1 MTSCSSLPKEACMDT
16 DSHFEIR
23 QGGMGVDISHWPLA
37 NTIAK
42 LGGLGTISG
51 VMADR
56 IMARTLQLGDPGGHI
71 RRALA
76 HFPFQQFVDQILES
90 YFVEGGLQPGQR
102 FRPVQQFFLNPSE
115 KLIALTLCANFAFVW
130 LAKEGHNRPI
140 TINYLEKVQLQHT
153 YNMVGAM
160 LAGVDA
166 VTMGAGLPNKVPGML
181 DVIAAGGNPSYNISL
196 DGGGSIPA
204 EFDVNKFFGTSLAG
218 LKRPDFIPIITTDAA
233 ASFLM
238 KKSNGK
244 IQAFVIERPSA
255 GGHNAPP
262 RGKIELDNEGEPI
275 YGEKDFADLTKMREF
290 GLPFWIGGGLASPE
304 GLRWALENGAS
315 GIQVGSIFALSRES
329 GLRDDLRREL
339 LRRIYRGEARTRTD
353 LNLSP
358 TGFPFKVVDLPET
371 IADRNVLAQ
380 RKRLCDQGLL
390 LRPYVDDTGKIGFRC
405 PAEPIDNYIKKG
417 GKEADTVGAEC
428 LCNGLLSTTTKA
440 TVQAPSI
447 ITLGDDVS
455 FVRILLAHEDD
466 TYSAEDAM
474 NYLLS

>member
-1 MTSCSSLPKEACMDT
+1 MNNHK
-16 DSHFEIR
+16 IR
-23 QGGMGVDISHWPLA
+23 QGGMGVDISTFHLA
-37 NTIAK
+37 NTVAK
-42 LGGLGTISG
+42 HGGLGTVSG

-56 IMARTLQLGDPGGHI
+56 IMVRTLQLGDPGEHI
-71 RRALA
+71 RRALL
-76 HFPFQQFVDQILES
+76 HFPFPHIAEEIIERYFVD
-90 YFVEGGLQPGQR
+90 GGLQPGQR
-102 FRPVQQFFLNPSE
+102 FTLLPQFLEHPSD
-115 KLIALTLCANFAFVW
+115 KLIALTVCANFAFVW
-130 LAKEGHNRPI
+130 LAKEGHGEPI

-181 DVIAAGGNPSYNISL
+181 DVIAAGGNPSYNITL
-196 DGGGSIPA
+196 DSGGSYPA
-204 EFDVNKFFGTSLAG
+204 EFDVKKFFGTSLAG
-218 LKRPDFIPIITTDAA
+218 LKRPDFIPIVTTDAA
-233 ASFLM
+233 ASYLV
-238 KKSNGK
+238 KKSNGS

-262 RGKIELDNEGEPI
+262 RGNIVLDDEGEPI
-275 YGEKDFADLTKMREF
+275 YGEKDFANLTKMREF
-290 GLPFWIGGGLASPE
+290 GIPFWIGGGLASPA
-304 GLRWALENGAS
+304 GLAWALENGAA
-315 GIQVGSIFALSRES
+315 GIQVGSIFALSRDS

-358 TGFPFKVVDLPET
+358 TGFPFKVVDLQGT
-371 IADRNVLAQ
+371 IADRTVLAE

-390 LRPYVDDTGKIGFRC
+390 LRPYVDDSGKIGFRC

-417 GKEADTVGAEC
+417 GKEVDTVGAEC

-440 TVQAPSI
+440 TVDAPSV

-455 FVRILLAHEDD
+455 FVRALIDNEEG
-466 TYSAEDAM
+466 TYGVADVM
-474 NYLLS
+474 KYLLQT